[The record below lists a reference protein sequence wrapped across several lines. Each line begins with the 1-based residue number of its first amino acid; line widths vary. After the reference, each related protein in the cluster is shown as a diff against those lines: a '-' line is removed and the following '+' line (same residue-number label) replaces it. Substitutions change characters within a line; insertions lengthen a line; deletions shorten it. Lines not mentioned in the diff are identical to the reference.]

1 MKHNKYTVL
10 SFLGM
15 LALSVMLVSCYSL
28 WDDLGLPQTEPDI
41 QITTKD
47 ITITGDDTDSDKYVF
62 TADVSALGLND
73 ADVTWIVNGDKK
85 GTGKTFEMKYADYP
99 SDEYKVSV
107 QITEGNKTYIA
118 EDSFEFEVVY
128 YYYNQGG
135 RPAAQTFSRGNKLF
149 SPFDIDGNL
158 ITVYPFSVESVEKI
172 EFPPYPY
179 VDDVTNESLNVIT
192 LRKTANYGIYSGEA
206 NLYEDPDGYL
216 TTVASGNTF
225 FAKGSYYQ
233 GYDGSGVKNNAF
245 DMVLFSNANNA
256 YLIPLVN
263 TTIRSD
269 TLDGLFGGFGAENK
283 LGKSTGYADKPILYK
298 ERKSITTMTPMTY
311 ISEGYVLIGGEKFY
325 VIEID

>member
-118 EDSFEFEVVY
+118 EDSFEFELVY
-128 YYYNQGG
+128 FYEVSIFKGEIL
-135 RPAAQTFSRGNKLF
+135 AFMRGNKLLCPYD
-149 SPFDIDGNL
+149 SDGIL
-158 ITVYPFSVESVEKI
+158 
-172 EFPPYPY
+172 
-179 VDDVTNESLNVIT
+179 VTNSAFTSVNKWKDSYTDAETGADVNVIT
-192 LRKTANYGIYSGEA
+192 LRKTANYGVYSGET
-206 NLYEDPDGYL
+206 NLYEDASDGHL
-216 TTVASGNTF
+216 TTTESGNNF
-225 FAKGSYYQ
+225 FTKGSYYQ
-233 GYDGSGVKNNAF
+233 GYDGTGTKNSAF
-245 DMVLFSNANNA
+245 DMVVFSNANGT
-256 YLIPLVN
+256 YLIPLAD
-263 TTIRSD
+263 TAIKASD
-269 TLDGLFGGFGAENK
+269 LDFPMAPKRIGDS
-283 LGKSTGYADKPILYK
+283 KSTGSTDKPILYK
-298 ERKSITTMTPMTY
+298 DKKGITNTNMTY
-311 ISEGYVLIGGEKFY
+311 YSSEGYVLIGGERY
-325 VIEID
+325 YIIDVD